1 MATPS
6 DSRPRLEA
14 RVLVVEDDPDI
25 RRMVCASLETAG
37 ATSDEAADADEALAK
52 MADGTFDA
60 AVLDWNLGAT
70 SSASLLEKM
79 RNDHPK
85 LFSRTLVTTGDVV
98 STGDDN
104 AEARLGRPLLAKP
117 FAPVTWSNVWPNY
130 LPETPGATVTWSR
143 SSTKSR
149 LPTPSTRASS
159 STVSKR
165 LWARSATMPAALTE
179 PYPGELL

>member
-14 RVLVVEDDPDI
+14 RVLIIEDDPDI
-25 RRMVCASLETAG
+25 RRMVSASLETAG

-60 AVLDWNLGAT
+60 AVLEWNLGAP

-79 RNDHPK
+79 RNDHPE
-85 LFSRTLVTTGDVV
+85 LFSRTLVTTGDVI
-98 STGDDN
+98 SAGDDN

-117 FAPVTWSNVWPNY
+117 FRPRD
-130 LPETPGATVTWSR
+130 LIE
-143 SSTKSR
+143 R
-149 LPTPSTRASS
+149 LA
-159 STVSKR
+159 
-165 LWARSATMPAALTE
+165 
-179 PYPGELL
+179 ELLV